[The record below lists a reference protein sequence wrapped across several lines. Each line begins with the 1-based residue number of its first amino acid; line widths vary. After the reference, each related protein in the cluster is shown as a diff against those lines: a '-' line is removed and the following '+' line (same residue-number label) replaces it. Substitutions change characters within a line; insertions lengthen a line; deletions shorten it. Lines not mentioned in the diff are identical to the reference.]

1 MSKFLRMAS
10 LVATVAGL
18 AIAATPAMAVT
29 ASDDADATVE
39 IRKGLTLDAVDGADL
54 DLGVVVLS
62 GAGAWTAAAISIDRD
77 GNFDCDGGA
86 STKVTCSGTP
96 QEARY
101 DVTGSAGYDVDIDS
115 GSVILTNAALD
126 TLTLTPDHEDVV
138 TLDATGANNFGVGG
152 SITVDSTTPDG
163 VYSGT
168 FAVTAEYN

>member
-1 MSKFLRMAS
+1 MSKFLRMTS

-62 GAGAWTAAAISIDRD
+62 GAGAWTGAVVSIDRD
-77 GNFDCDGGA
+77 GNFSCADPN
-86 STKVTCSGTP
+86 VTCSGTP

-163 VYSGT
+163 VYTGT